1 MTPMQLAV
9 LLFRFFS
16 LYLCFDV
23 IVVLTELPPNIY
35 GVFSSPTDYT
45 TKQRE
50 LLLGLELVR
59 LVIYTCSA
67 IVFLVF
73 ARPLAK
79 CITKGLGKVKDDDVA
94 QRSESC
100 RQA

>member
-1 MTPMQLAV
+1 MTPIQLAV

-23 IVVLTELPPNIY
+23 MIVLTELPPNIY
-35 GVFSSPTDYT
+35 GVFNSPTDYT

-59 LVIYTCSA
+59 LVIYASSA

-79 CITKGLGKVKDDDVA
+79 FITRGLENVKHDDVV
-94 QRSESC
+94 
-100 RQA
+100 